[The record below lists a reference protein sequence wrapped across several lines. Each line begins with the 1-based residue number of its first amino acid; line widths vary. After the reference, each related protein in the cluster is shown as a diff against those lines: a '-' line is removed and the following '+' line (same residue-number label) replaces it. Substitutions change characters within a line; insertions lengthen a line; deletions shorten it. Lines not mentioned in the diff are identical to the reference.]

1 MPTLRER
8 AGVAGVALDLDGT
21 LSAIVTRPDLARPVE
36 GARDA
41 IAALT
46 QRYRKVAIV
55 TGRRSEEVAA
65 LLDVP
70 HVMYVGLY
78 GFEEETPE
86 LLTAVVP
93 LVETAAARV
102 PDAWIEDKGSSIAV
116 HYRQA
121 PDTDAARAALMVALQ
136 PVASESGLEVIE
148 GKMVIE
154 LVPRGRPMKGEA
166 LERIVG
172 EHELQAVLYAG
183 DDHADLDAF
192 EALDRLAASGVQ
204 VVRVAVRGRE
214 TPRSLVD
221 AADIVVEGPA
231 GLVELVRTL

>member
-1 MPTLRER
+1 MSEI
-8 AGVAGVALDLDGT
+8 VA
-21 LSAIVTRPDLARPVE
+21 RPDLARPVE
-36 GARDA
+36 RARDA
-41 IAALT
+41 IAGLT
-46 QRYRKVAIV
+46 QRYRTVAIV

-102 PDAWIEDKGSSIAV
+102 SDAWIEDKGGSIAV

-121 PDTDAARAALMVALQ
+121 SDTDAARAALMVALQ
-136 PVASESGLEVIE
+136 PVATESGLEVIE

-154 LVPRGRPMKGEA
+154 LVPCGRPMKGGA
-166 LERIVG
+166 LERIAG

-192 EALDRLAASGVQ
+192 EALDRLAALGAQ

-214 TPRSLVD
+214 TPRALVD
-221 AADIVVEGPA
+221 AADVVVDGPA
-231 GLVELVRTL
+231 GLVELLRTL